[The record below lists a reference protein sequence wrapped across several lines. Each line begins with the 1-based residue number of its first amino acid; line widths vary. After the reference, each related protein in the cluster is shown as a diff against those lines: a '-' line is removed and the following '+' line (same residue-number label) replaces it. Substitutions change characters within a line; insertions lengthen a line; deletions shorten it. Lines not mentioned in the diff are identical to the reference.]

1 MVAREA
7 VLNAVRHGSPT
18 RVQVHLAY
26 SRRELAMNVIDD
38 GCGFDP
44 GLAEHRNGHYFGLKG
59 MKERVQ
65 PCGGKIRVASTAGK
79 GVRIDVRL
87 TRPR

>member
-1 MVAREA
+1 
-7 VLNAVRHGSPT
+7 VLNALRHGNPAH
-18 RVQVHLAY
+18 VQVHLAY

-38 GCGFDP
+38 GSGFDP
-44 GLAEHRNGHYFGLKG
+44 DQADQRNGNHFGLKG

-65 PCGGKIRVASTAGK
+65 RCGGKFRLTSAAGK

-87 TRPR
+87 PRPR